1 MPGSFYMRLGWKK
14 PGYSAGRFIDSLSP
28 SAVRLWPQGIMGR
41 NKKLRIRLEGLRG
54 RITDHRIKI
63 ALEQQGAH
71 PDRRLIKHWEV
82 EIRAWERTVSN
93 LERRLKK
100 GKRHD

>member
-1 MPGSFYMRLGWKK
+1 
-14 PGYSAGRFIDSLSP
+14 
-28 SAVRLWPQGIMGR
+28 MGR
-41 NKKLRIRLEGLRG
+41 NKKLRIRLDSLRR

-63 ALEQQGAH
+63 ALEQQGAS
-71 PDRRLIKHWEV
+71 PDRRLIRHWEI
-82 EIRAWERTVSN
+82 EIRAWEETEKN

>member
-1 MPGSFYMRLGWKK
+1 
-14 PGYSAGRFIDSLSP
+14 
-28 SAVRLWPQGIMGR
+28 MGR
-41 NKKLRIRLEGLRG
+41 NKKLRLRLESLKG

-63 ALEQQGAH
+63 ALEQQRAH
-71 PDRRLIKHWEV
+71 PDRRLIKHWLV
-82 EIRAWERTVSN
+82 EIEAWEQTVAN